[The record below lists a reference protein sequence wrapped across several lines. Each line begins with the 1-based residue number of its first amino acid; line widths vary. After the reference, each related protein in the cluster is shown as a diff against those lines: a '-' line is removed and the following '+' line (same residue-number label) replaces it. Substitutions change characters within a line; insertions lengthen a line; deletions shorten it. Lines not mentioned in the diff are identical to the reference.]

1 MLFIVKLMDKV
12 GALEIRQKHLED
24 HRRWLTANASRVIV
38 SGALRQDPE
47 GQPFGGLWIVEAD
60 SKDTVEKLM
69 ETDPFW
75 INGLRATRE
84 IWHWSRPDLKLQ

>member
-1 MLFIVKLMDKV
+1 MLFIVKLTDKV

-24 HRRWLTANASRVIV
+24 HRRWLAAHAAQVIV
-38 SGALRQDPE
+38 SGALRETPD

-60 SKDTVEKLM
+60 SKPTVEKLI

-75 INGLRATRE
+75 VNGLRATCE
-84 IWHWSRPDLKLQ
+84 IWHWSRPDLKLL